1 MCLSSISNASS
12 PLLRL
17 PQELKDSIYRFVYA
31 GSYIHVRYFV
41 KGFYLASCNKPD
53 HHPIHSRGCNSQLL
67 SVASLRTCR
76 QLYHERRSVFYFIN
90 TFEISEPRSGL
101 AFLQDLGNAGL
112 RLRSLHLHVSVDSKK
127 DERDWRSSFHEVA
140 KGLKNLKH
148 LYIDVTERLWIQQNP
163 AIGKKPF
170 PRGLL
175 ELKKLPL
182 ETVEI
187 VMSDRRVLN
196 RNMYTEQFLW
206 TMAQKQEWAESMKS
220 AILGTS

>member
-1 MCLSSISNASS
+1 M
-12 PLLRL
+12 
-17 PQELKDSIYRFVYA
+17 
-31 GSYIHVRYFV
+31 
-41 KGFYLASCNKPD
+41 FY
-53 HHPIHSRGCNSQLL
+53 
-67 SVASLRTCR
+67 SV
-76 QLYHERRSVFYFIN
+76 N

-112 RLRSLHLHVSVDSKK
+112 TLRSLHLHVFVDSKK
-127 DERDWRSSFHEVA
+127 DERDWSSSFHVVA
-140 KGLKNLKH
+140 KDLKNLKH
-148 LYIDVTERLWIQQNP
+148 VYIDVTERVWNRQNP

-175 ELKKLPL
+175 EMKKLPL

-187 VMSDRRVLN
+187 VMSDHGWLN
-196 RNMYTEQFLW
+196 RNAYTEQFLW